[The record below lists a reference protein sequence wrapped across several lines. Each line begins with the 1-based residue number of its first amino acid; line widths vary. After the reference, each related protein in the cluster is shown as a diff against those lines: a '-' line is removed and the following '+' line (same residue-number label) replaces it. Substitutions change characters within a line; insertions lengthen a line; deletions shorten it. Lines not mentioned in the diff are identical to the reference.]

1 MSAWIH
7 ENAAWLKEQA
17 VGLGGIFALLFLFA
31 VVCASER
38 DGDDSE
44 TGL

>member
-7 ENAAWLKEQA
+7 ENADWLWEQA
-17 VGLGGIFALLFLFA
+17 KGLGCIVALLFLFA

-44 TGL
+44 VG

>member
-1 MSAWIH
+1 MIAWIH

-17 VGLGGIFALLFLFA
+17 AGLGGIVALLFLGA
-31 VVCASER
+31 VVFAAER

-44 TGL
+44 IG